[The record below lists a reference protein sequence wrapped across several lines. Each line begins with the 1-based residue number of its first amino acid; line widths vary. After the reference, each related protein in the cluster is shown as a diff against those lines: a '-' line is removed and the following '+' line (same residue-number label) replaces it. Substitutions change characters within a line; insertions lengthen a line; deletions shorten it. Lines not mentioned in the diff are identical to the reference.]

1 LMALSVAIFCG
12 GYGLARWMYVKSPAV
27 SAGLERGLKPLH
39 RLSLNK
45 FFLDEL
51 FNYLLVIPVK
61 VLALLC
67 TLFDK
72 YLLDGLLNFAGSIP
86 STIGRIVRPIQNGL
100 VSHYAWVMLLGVVLF
115 LIQMLRALAG

>member
-1 LMALSVAIFCG
+1 MGLSVIFAA
-12 GYGLARWMYVKSPAV
+12 GYGLARWMYVTAPAV
-27 SAGLERGLKPLH
+27 PAKLESGLKPLH
-39 RLSLNK
+39 HLSLNK

-51 FNYLLVIPVK
+51 FHYLLVVPVR

-72 YLLDGLLNFAGSIP
+72 YVLDGLLNFVGSMP
-86 STIGRIVRPIQNGL
+86 STIGRAVRPIQNGL
-100 VSHYAWVMLLGVVLF
+100 VSNYAWIMLLGVVLF